1 MLHYF
6 SVAIVMLT
14 MLTSH
19 SYSIDSISKT
29 MSVYTLKRLQNSPVK
44 SSDRYRYRNTQRS
57 AFTSQLNAVVNNMKV
72 EEFAAILQSTS
83 RADYQIIDVREADEL
98 KDISL
103 VGDDII
109 HLPLSGAEAW
119 SSKVTQGSLL
129 DNSKPTLCMCKL
141 GGRSMKV
148 ATFLGEFRSQWQL
161 YIYTQSLQ
169 VIYCICLLIDK
180 SCIVGVAALLM

>member
-1 MLHYF
+1 MSQQV
-6 SVAIVMLT
+6 SV
-14 MLTSH
+14 
-19 SYSIDSISKT
+19 
-29 MSVYTLKRLQNSPVK
+29 
-44 SSDRYRYRNTQRS
+44 
-57 AFTSQLNAVVNNMKV
+57 QLINMTKNMKA
-72 EEFAAILQSTS
+72 EEFVAILQSTS

-129 DNSKPTLCMCKL
+129 DSSKPTLCMCKL

-148 ATFLGEFRSQWQL
+148 ANFLGEFRSQR
-161 YIYTQSLQ
+161 
-169 VIYCICLLIDK
+169 
-180 SCIVGVAALLM
+180 

>member
-1 MLHYF
+1 
-6 SVAIVMLT
+6 
-14 MLTSH
+14 
-19 SYSIDSISKT
+19 
-29 MSVYTLKRLQNSPVK
+29 
-44 SSDRYRYRNTQRS
+44 
-57 AFTSQLNAVVNNMKV
+57 MKAEDFV
-72 EEFAAILQSTS
+72 AILQSTS

-119 SSKVTQGSLL
+119 SSKVIQGSLL

-148 ATFLGEFRSQWQL
+148 ANFLGEFRS
-161 YIYTQSLQ
+161 YVNSVYPYTVIIHRIICIWIHQSLM
-169 VIYCICLLIDK
+169 LLLYLC
-180 SCIVGVAALLM
+180 SLSSPV